1 MTERNTKRREG
12 SSRLELWISHGAADS
27 ADSCQTD
34 LHESRASC
42 EKAPLQRHL
51 SEARTKQAKLNGPY
65 VSLNSFDTQDLLVR
79 GIRLDSF
86 SHPSDAHH
94 ARRRSSTTT
103 PAHTVDIRE
112 FPPSAVSPSRPP
124 LFLAAAAGVSGKQQW
139 RQLSLLLLPRSQE
152 KRFHISGCGCLG
164 WATKMACCSLL
175 LVLVLPLLALAKRS
189 LGDVLW
195 PSSRLLPLPRQQ
207 HHPQVTASLPLPCS
221 SSRRREICQGFL
233 CPPCSLPSLLHR
245 RGALQAARAA
255 AASADS
261 PQTAGAGASEALP
274 EPPSATEESAAP
286 PQRAAEAASRCS
298 RASAAASAA
307 VAEGLELGR
316 CMRPLFPLLA
326 ANTRIIPFDN
336 AATTHKPQ
344 IVIQDI
350 KTFSN
355 RSVAFGDDGMT
366 IDTCVA
372 LRVRRLLQTES
383 RVYRQLNANIHR
395 GSYRLATA
403 ATEAVEDVREKLAR
417 YVGGDAE
424 EIIFTSG
431 ATAGINLVA
440 RAWGDAFLE
449 EGAEVLVSVAEHHAN
464 LVPWQ
469 QLAQRKKAH
478 MKYIPLERHTGIL
491 DVKRA
496 VSLLSPRSQVLAVA
510 CVSNVLGS
518 FVRRQQLQQ
527 LMRAAKKAHPRLITL
542 VDATQALA
550 HALLDARSLGA
561 DFLVGSGHKMYGGS
575 GVGFLWGRKEILQQ
589 MPPDSYGGEMIERVS
604 LSGSSFAAAPWRYE
618 AGTLPIAQIVGLGA
632 ALDFLQDI
640 AAADKKLS
648 KTLMEAVRSLPR
660 ARILSVDPWRQEQHV
675 QGVESAAAVGGEFPA
690 VPLCSF
696 VIEGLSP
703 FDVALCIDQWYHV
716 HVRAGHH
723 CAQPL
728 HEEILGASTGSLR
741 ASLAVYNT
749 QEDVHRCSSAAYSS
763 PQRSGSSSTNTYPA
777 ARYALEEVHD
787 AYLKGVCAFSAGSIR
802 QCSRPSNAWMPS
814 G

>member
-1 MTERNTKRREG
+1 MQSIWGQRDTRGAGPCKESMDARNGVWRTADRRKSDG
-12 SSRLELWISHGAADS
+12 LLLAFAGVGVAAAS
-27 ADSCQTD
+27 TGKAQPRG
-34 LHESRASC
+34 RAL
-42 EKAPLQRHL
+42 AFFPPV
-51 SEARTKQAKLNGPY
+51 ATAKTATPP
-65 VSLNSFDTQDLLVR
+65 
-79 GIRLDSF
+79 
-86 SHPSDAHH
+86 PSD
-94 ARRRSSTTT
+94 
-103 PAHTVDIRE
+103 P
-112 FPPSAVSPSRPP
+112 
-124 LFLAAAAGVSGKQQW
+124 
-139 RQLSLLLLPRSQE
+139 
-152 KRFHISGCGCLG
+152 
-164 WATKMACCSLL
+164 
-175 LVLVLPLLALAKRS
+175 
-189 LGDVLW
+189 
-195 PSSRLLPLPRQQ
+195 
-207 HHPQVTASLPLPCS
+207 
-221 SSRRREICQGFL
+221 
-233 CPPCSLPSLLHR
+233 
-245 RGALQAARAA
+245 A

-344 IVIQDI
+344 IVIQVSGAP
-350 KTFSN
+350 K
-355 RSVAFGDDGMT
+355 
-366 IDTCVA
+366 
-372 LRVRRLLQTES
+372 TES

-632 ALDFLQDI
+632 ALDFLQDVGFQNI

-716 HVRAGHH
+716 HVRAGIATATVLLIFCASAPHAALPRVVRAVDAGHH

-787 AYLKGVCAFSAGSIR
+787 AFLKGVCAFSAGSIR
-802 QCSRPSNAWMPS
+802 QCSRPLNAWMPS